1 MEGPGGCWEPG
12 VLTMH
17 PLPGLLAGGGGDVW
31 DDPHACNPGATDDA
45 GRWWGYQGQDH
56 MPAAGWARCWW
67 GAGVRDSGPRGRP
80 SRGREVSPRP
90 AGGVA
95 CTPSRD
101 GPAQVISLPSLL
113 LPLQR
118 LRPHQ
123 LPLRLGARQGGLS
136 ALVLQAVQ

>member
-17 PLPGLLAGGGGDVW
+17 PLPGLLAGGDVW
-31 DDPHACNPGATDDA
+31 DDPRACNPGATDDA
-45 GRWWGYQGQDH
+45 GRGWGYQGQDH
-56 MPAAGWARCWW
+56 MPASRL
-67 GAGVRDSGPRGRP
+67 GAVLVGGGGPGLWPPGRP

-90 AGGVA
+90 GGEAA
-95 CTPSRD
+95 CTPSRG
-101 GPAQVISLPSLL
+101 GPAQVISLPSRL

-136 ALVLQAVQ
+136 ALVPQAVQ